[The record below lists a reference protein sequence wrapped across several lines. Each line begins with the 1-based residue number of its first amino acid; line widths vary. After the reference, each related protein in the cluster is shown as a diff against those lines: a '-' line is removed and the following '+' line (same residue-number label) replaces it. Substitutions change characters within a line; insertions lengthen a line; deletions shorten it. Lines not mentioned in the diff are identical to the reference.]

1 MAVGD
6 YPRRREHTRANLE
19 HWNAWTEI
27 HEGSAFYDVQGF
39 LAGRQ
44 TLLPIELEE
53 LGPDVREGTT
63 LLHLQCH
70 FGLDTLSWARLGAR
84 ATGVDFSDKAIAL
97 ANRLAREVG
106 LDEACRFVQSDLYDL
121 PAHLDERFDVV
132 FTSWGVLMWL
142 PDLTAWGQLI
152 ARYLR
157 PGGVFYIVDFH
168 PFVLT
173 LDDERTD
180 LVVGYPYL
188 ARDEPLAFES
198 DSSYAAPEV
207 KTAPHASYEWSHG
220 LGEIV
225 SALTSAGL
233 RLDYLHEFPYCTGLV
248 FPFLEQGDDGWLRV
262 RGHRDD
268 FPLSFSIKAHAGSHE
283 DRRRR

>member
-1 MAVGD
+1 MPAGD
-6 YPRRREHTRANLE
+6 DPRRDDYVCANRE
-19 HWNAWTEI
+19 HWNAWTLI
-27 HEGSAFYDVQGF
+27 HKDSAFYDVEGF

-44 TLLPIELEE
+44 TLLSIELDE
-53 LGPDVREGTT
+53 LGPDIHQGTT

-70 FGLDTLSWARLGAR
+70 FGLDTMSWARLGAR
-84 ATGVDFSDKAIAL
+84 ATGVDFSDEAIAL
-97 ANRLAREVG
+97 ARRLAREVG
-106 LDEACRFVQSDLYDL
+106 LDEACRFVQSDLYEL
-121 PAHLDERFDVV
+121 PAQLDERFDIV

-142 PDLTAWGQLI
+142 PDLGSWGRLV

-157 PGGVFYIVDFH
+157 PGGIFYVVDFH

-173 LDDERTD
+173 LDDARSD
-180 LVVGYPYL
+180 LVVRYPYL
-188 ARDEPLAFES
+188 ACGEPLAFES

-207 KTAPHASYEWSHG
+207 KTAPHVSYEWSHG

-233 RLDYLHEFPYCTGLV
+233 RLDHLHEFPCCSGLV
-248 FPFLEQGDDGWLRV
+248 FAFLEKDEDGWLHV

-268 FPLSFSIKAHAGSHE
+268 LPLSFSIRAHLPA
-283 DRRRR
+283 